1 MYAPTSTDIT
11 SSFTQSVRIKTVFST
26 DYVDQPTVTHSLT
39 PVQLTFTVP
48 PAVSGATPPTQTL
61 AASFFTVAYPIKTGT
76 TDALGNTPPAISP
89 LPFAGFST
97 ASILKIQSSLGWP
110 SLTSPYGSLNAV
122 GFSGSLDP
130 GSTIAFS
137 CDPWST
143 TNQKTTSAKTLV
155 FNNNVE
161 PAFTAS
167 FVVSCAFESAVL
179 PVFVAAL
186 TTQVVQ

>member
-1 MYAPTSTDIT
+1 VYAPTSTDIT
-11 SSFTQSVRIKTVFST
+11 SSFTQSVQIKTVFST

-110 SLTSPYGSLNAV
+110 SLTSPYGSLQSGP
-122 GFSGSLDP
+122 GFSGDLNPS
-130 GSTIAFS
+130 STIAFS
-137 CDPWST
+137 CDSWTSSIA
-143 TNQKTTSAKTLV
+143 KTTLTKTLT
-155 FNNNVE
+155 
-161 PAFTAS
+161 FTNSVQPNFKAS
-167 FVVSCAFESAVL
+167 FQVNCAFGESY
-179 PVFVAAL
+179 PPRFF
-186 TTQVVQ
+186 